1 MRRECSARE
10 STTKGT
16 MRARARANAMEM
28 STSASSARKR
38 SGATGAMRGS
48 ATSAAARVMTSTV
61 MTDSRRRRPAR
72 ATTTTTGAVGVG
84 GAGGDADADALEGV
98 ELGLGRAAM
107 LGFLGTTVGDALT
120 RGDGPIEQLTLESSY
135 VARHVNPM
143 ELARDA
149 LELGGF
155 YVESVVLV
163 WLVLGSALLLG
174 FSQGLRNPIRTVSG
188 RHVGQRAQ
196 AAFSEIEKA
205 YEANVRGQKPYE
217 LFNGRLA
224 MLGTVFAFVGDVETG
239 GLGPLEQVNQEF
251 GIPVVDEEIFAIL
264 FLAGVS
270 FNVVS
275 TGVTAFRRAY
285 AKGRE

>member
-1 MRRECSARE
+1 M
-10 STTKGT
+10 TTT
-16 MRARARANAMEM
+16 TSSSVARASAGASREMGGRAT
-28 STSASSARKR
+28 STSA
-38 SGATGAMRGS
+38 
-48 ATSAAARVMTSTV
+48 RVMVTSTP
-61 MTDSRRRRPAR
+61 MRSRGRRPAAR
-72 ATTTTTGAVGVG
+72 AGRTTTTTTTTRAVGVG
-84 GAGGDADADALEGV
+84 GAGGDADDADGIEGV

-107 LGFLGTTVGDALT
+107 LGFLGTTVGDVLT

-174 FSQGLRNPIRTVSG
+174 FSQGMRNPIRTVSG
-188 RHVGQRAQ
+188 RNAGQRAQ
-196 AAFSEIEKA
+196 ASAAAFSEIEKA
-205 YEANVRGQKPYE
+205 YETNVREQRPYE

-224 MLGTVFAFVGDVETG
+224 MLGTAFTFVGDVETG
-239 GLGPLEQVNQEF
+239 GLGPLEQVNREF

>member
-1 MRRECSARE
+1 MARMTASAVSVSASAVASRASARA
-10 STTKGT
+10 
-16 MRARARANAMEM
+16 AREM
-28 STSASSARKR
+28 GGR
-38 SGATGAMRGS
+38 
-48 ATSAAARVMTSTV
+48 ATSVSGRVMVTSTP
-61 MTDSRRRRPAR
+61 MRSRGRRPAAR
-72 ATTTTTGAVGVG
+72 AARRTTRAVGVG
-84 GAGGDADADALEGV
+84 GAGGDADADRIEGV

-107 LGFLGTTVGDALT
+107 LGFLGTTVGDVLT
-120 RGDGPIEQLTLESSY
+120 RGDGPIEQLTMESSY

-143 ELARDA
+143 EIARDA

-155 YVESVVLV
+155 YIESVVLV

-174 FSQGLRNPIRTVSG
+174 FSQGMRNPIRTVSG
-188 RHVGQRAQ
+188 RNAGQRAQ
-196 AAFSEIEKA
+196 ASAAAFSEIEKA
-205 YEANVRGQKPYE
+205 YETNVREQKPYE

-224 MLGTVFAFVGDVETG
+224 MLGTAFAFVGDVETG

-275 TGVTAFRRAY
+275 TSVTAFRRAY

>member
-1 MRRECSARE
+1 
-10 STTKGT
+10 
-16 MRARARANAMEM
+16 
-28 STSASSARKR
+28 
-38 SGATGAMRGS
+38 
-48 ATSAAARVMTSTV
+48 
-61 MTDSRRRRPAR
+61 
-72 ATTTTTGAVGVG
+72 VG

-188 RHVGQRAQ
+188 RHAGQRAQ

>member
-1 MRRECSARE
+1 M
-10 STTKGT
+10 
-16 MRARARANAMEM
+16 
-28 STSASSARKR
+28 
-38 SGATGAMRGS
+38 
-48 ATSAAARVMTSTV
+48 
-61 MTDSRRRRPAR
+61 
-72 ATTTTTGAVGVG
+72 G

-107 LGFLGTTVGDALT
+107 LGFLGTTIGDALT

-205 YEANVRGQKPYE
+205 YDANVRGQKPYE

>member
-1 MRRECSARE
+1 MCIRD
-10 STTKGT
+10 
-16 MRARARANAMEM
+16 
-28 STSASSARKR
+28 
-38 SGATGAMRGS
+38 RGWT
-48 ATSAAARVMTSTV
+48 ALKWAAQMGDAAVVR
-61 MTDSRRRRPAR
+61 
-72 ATTTTTGAVGVG
+72 VGVHSILQSCCSITRSLPRG
-84 GAGGDADADALEGV
+84 CSP
-98 ELGLGRAAM
+98 RAAM
-107 LGFLGTTVGDALT
+107 LGFLGTTIGDALT

-188 RHVGQRAQ
+188 RHAGQRAQ

>member
-1 MRRECSARE
+1 MARMTASAVSVSASAVASRASARA
-10 STTKGT
+10 
-16 MRARARANAMEM
+16 AREM
-28 STSASSARKR
+28 GGR
-38 SGATGAMRGS
+38 
-48 ATSAAARVMTSTV
+48 ATSVSGRVMVTSTP
-61 MTDSRRRRPAR
+61 MRSRGRRPAAR
-72 ATTTTTGAVGVG
+72 AARRTTGAVGVG
-84 GAGGDADADALEGV
+84 GAGGDADADRIEGV

-107 LGFLGTTVGDALT
+107 LGFLGTTVGDVLT
-120 RGDGPIEQLTLESSY
+120 RGDGPIEQLTMESSY

-143 ELARDA
+143 EIARDA

-155 YVESVVLV
+155 YIESVVLV

-174 FSQGLRNPIRTVSG
+174 FSQGMRNPIRTVSG
-188 RHVGQRAQ
+188 RNAGQRAQ
-196 AAFSEIEKA
+196 ASAAAFSEIEKA
-205 YEANVRGQKPYE
+205 YETNVREQKPYE

-224 MLGTVFAFVGDVETG
+224 MLGTAFAFVGDVETG

>member
-1 MRRECSARE
+1 MARMTASAVSVSASAVASRASARA
-10 STTKGT
+10 
-16 MRARARANAMEM
+16 AREM
-28 STSASSARKR
+28 GGR
-38 SGATGAMRGS
+38 
-48 ATSAAARVMTSTV
+48 ATSVSGRVMVTSTP
-61 MTDSRRRRPAR
+61 MRSRGRRPAAR
-72 ATTTTTGAVGVG
+72 AARRTTGAVGVG
-84 GAGGDADADALEGV
+84 GAGGDADADRIEGV

-107 LGFLGTTVGDALT
+107 LGFLGTTVGDVLT
-120 RGDGPIEQLTLESSY
+120 RGDGPIEQLTMESSY

-143 ELARDA
+143 EIARDA

-155 YVESVVLV
+155 YIESVVLV

-174 FSQGLRNPIRTVSG
+174 FSQGMRNPIRTVSG
-188 RHVGQRAQ
+188 RNAGQRAQ
-196 AAFSEIEKA
+196 ASAAAFSEIEKA
-205 YEANVRGQKPYE
+205 YETNVREQKPYE

-224 MLGTVFAFVGDVETG
+224 MLGTAFAFVGDVETG
-239 GLGPLEQVNQEF
+239 GLGPLEQVNKEF

-275 TGVTAFRRAY
+275 TSVTAFRRAY

>member
-10 STTKGT
+10 STTKAT
-16 MRARARANAMEM
+16 MRTRVRANAIEM
-28 STSASSARKR
+28 STSASSARKT
-38 SGATGAMRGS
+38 SGATRAMRGS
-48 ATSAAARVMTSTV
+48 ATSAVARVMTSTV
-61 MTDSRRRRPAR
+61 TTESRRRRPAR

-84 GAGGDADADALEGV
+84 GAGGDTDADALEGV

-107 LGFLGTTVGDALT
+107 LGFLGTTIGDALT

-188 RHVGQRAQ
+188 RHAGQRAQ

>member
-1 MRRECSARE
+1 MRATAATTATATATATARASARAARVV
-10 STTKGT
+10 GG
-16 MRARARANAMEM
+16 RAT
-28 STSASSARKR
+28 STSA
-38 SGATGAMRGS
+38 
-48 ATSAAARVMTSTV
+48 RVMVTSTP
-61 MTDSRRRRPAR
+61 MRSRGRRPAAR
-72 ATTTTTGAVGVG
+72 AARTATRAVGVG
-84 GAGGDADADALEGV
+84 GAGGDADAEGVEGV

-107 LGFLGTTVGDALT
+107 LGFLGTTVGDVLT

-174 FSQGLRNPIRTVSG
+174 FSQGMRNPIRTVSG
-188 RHVGQRAQ
+188 RNAGQRAQ
-196 AAFSEIEKA
+196 ASAAAFSEIEKA
-205 YEANVRGQKPYE
+205 YETNVREQRPYE

-224 MLGTVFAFVGDVETG
+224 MLGTAFAFVGDVETG

>member
-10 STTKGT
+10 STTKAT
-16 MRARARANAMEM
+16 MRATGRANAIEM
-28 STSASSARKR
+28 SASASSARKTSR
-38 SGATGAMRGS
+38 ATRAMRGR
-48 ATSAAARVMTSTV
+48 ATSAAARVMTSMV
-61 MTDSRRRRPAR
+61 MTGSRRRRPAR

-84 GAGGDADADALEGV
+84 GAGGDADADTLEGV

-188 RHVGQRAQ
+188 RHAGQRAQ

>member
-1 MRRECSARE
+1 
-10 STTKGT
+10 
-16 MRARARANAMEM
+16 
-28 STSASSARKR
+28 
-38 SGATGAMRGS
+38 
-48 ATSAAARVMTSTV
+48 
-61 MTDSRRRRPAR
+61 
-72 ATTTTTGAVGVG
+72 
-84 GAGGDADADALEGV
+84 
-98 ELGLGRAAM
+98 M
-107 LGFLGTTVGDALT
+107 LGFLGTTVGDVLT
-120 RGDGPIEQLTLESSY
+120 RGDGPIEQLTMESSY

-143 ELARDA
+143 EIARDA

-155 YVESVVLV
+155 YIESVVLV

-174 FSQGLRNPIRTVSG
+174 FSQGMRNPIRTVSG
-188 RHVGQRAQ
+188 RNAGQRAQ
-196 AAFSEIEKA
+196 ASAAAFSEIEKA
-205 YEANVRGQKPYE
+205 YETNVREQKPYE

-224 MLGTVFAFVGDVETG
+224 MLGTAFAFVGDVETG

>member
-10 STTKGT
+10 STTKAT
-16 MRARARANAMEM
+16 MRTRVRANAIEM
-28 STSASSARKR
+28 STSASSARKT
-38 SGATGAMRGS
+38 SGATRAMRGS
-48 ATSAAARVMTSTV
+48 ATSAVARVMTSTV
-61 MTDSRRRRPAR
+61 TTESRRRRPAR

-84 GAGGDADADALEGV
+84 GAGGDTDADALEGV

-188 RHVGQRAQ
+188 RHAGQRAQ

>member
-1 MRRECSARE
+1 MARMTASAVSVSAVSAASRARSSAARE
-10 STTKGT
+10 MGG
-16 MRARARANAMEM
+16 R
-28 STSASSARKR
+28 
-38 SGATGAMRGS
+38 
-48 ATSAAARVMTSTV
+48 ATSVSGRVMVTSTP
-61 MTDSRRRRPAR
+61 MRSRGRRPAAR
-72 ATTTTTGAVGVG
+72 AARRTTRAVGVG
-84 GAGGDADADALEGV
+84 GAGGDADADRIEGV

-107 LGFLGTTVGDALT
+107 LGFLGTTVGDVLT
-120 RGDGPIEQLTLESSY
+120 RGDGPIEQLTMESSY

-143 ELARDA
+143 EIARDA

-174 FSQGLRNPIRTVSG
+174 FSQGMRNPIRTVSG
-188 RHVGQRAQ
+188 RNAGQRAQ
-196 AAFSEIEKA
+196 ASAAAFSEIEKA
-205 YEANVRGQKPYE
+205 YETNVREQKPYE

-224 MLGTVFAFVGDVETG
+224 MLGTAFAFVGDVETG

>member
-1 MRRECSARE
+1 M
-10 STTKGT
+10 
-16 MRARARANAMEM
+16 
-28 STSASSARKR
+28 
-38 SGATGAMRGS
+38 
-48 ATSAAARVMTSTV
+48 
-61 MTDSRRRRPAR
+61 
-72 ATTTTTGAVGVG
+72 G

-188 RHVGQRAQ
+188 RHAGQRAQ
-196 AAFSEIEKA
+196 AAFSEIERRTKLTF
-205 YEANVRGQKPYE
+205 EDKNR
-217 LFNGRLA
+217 
-224 MLGTVFAFVGDVETG
+224 T
-239 GLGPLEQVNQEF
+239 
-251 GIPVVDEEIFAIL
+251 
-264 FLAGVS
+264 S
-270 FNVVS
+270 FS
-275 TGVTAFRRAY
+275 TGDWPCSGRCSRSSATWKPAAWGRSNKSTKNSAFQSSTKRSSPFFSSPV
-285 AKGRE
+285 

>member
-1 MRRECSARE
+1 MARMTASAVSSASAAVASRASARA
-10 STTKGT
+10 
-16 MRARARANAMEM
+16 AREM
-28 STSASSARKR
+28 GGR
-38 SGATGAMRGS
+38 
-48 ATSAAARVMTSTV
+48 ATSVSGRVMVTSTP
-61 MTDSRRRRPAR
+61 MRSRGRRPAAR
-72 ATTTTTGAVGVG
+72 AARRTTRAVGVG
-84 GAGGDADADALEGV
+84 GAGGGADADRIEGV

-107 LGFLGTTVGDALT
+107 LGFLGTTVGDVLT
-120 RGDGPIEQLTLESSY
+120 RGDGPIEQLTMESSY

-143 ELARDA
+143 EIARDA

-155 YVESVVLV
+155 YIESVVLV

-174 FSQGLRNPIRTVSG
+174 FSQGMRNPIRTVSG
-188 RHVGQRAQ
+188 RNAGQRAQ
-196 AAFSEIEKA
+196 ASAAAFSEIEKA
-205 YEANVRGQKPYE
+205 YETNVREQKPYE

-224 MLGTVFAFVGDVETG
+224 MLGTAFAFVGDVETG

-275 TGVTAFRRAY
+275 TSVTAFRRAY

>member
-1 MRRECSARE
+1 M
-10 STTKGT
+10 
-16 MRARARANAMEM
+16 
-28 STSASSARKR
+28 
-38 SGATGAMRGS
+38 
-48 ATSAAARVMTSTV
+48 
-61 MTDSRRRRPAR
+61 
-72 ATTTTTGAVGVG
+72 TTTTTTTSVARASARASREMGGRATSTSARVMVTSTSMRSRGRRPAARTARTTTTTTTRAVGVG
-84 GAGGDADADALEGV
+84 GAGGDADDADGIEGV

-107 LGFLGTTVGDALT
+107 LGFLGTTVGDVLT

-188 RHVGQRAQ
+188 RNAGQRAQ
-196 AAFSEIEKA
+196 ASAAAFSEIEKA
-205 YEANVRGQKPYE
+205 YETNVREQRPYE

-224 MLGTVFAFVGDVETG
+224 MLGTAFAFVGDVETG
-239 GLGPLEQVNQEF
+239 GLGPLEQVNREF

>member
-1 MRRECSARE
+1 MGGR
-10 STTKGT
+10 
-16 MRARARANAMEM
+16 
-28 STSASSARKR
+28 
-38 SGATGAMRGS
+38 
-48 ATSAAARVMTSTV
+48 ATSVSGRVMVTSTP
-61 MTDSRRRRPAR
+61 MRSRGRRPAAR
-72 ATTTTTGAVGVG
+72 AARRTTGAVGVG
-84 GAGGDADADALEGV
+84 GAGGDADADRIEGV

-107 LGFLGTTVGDALT
+107 LGFLGTTVGDVLT
-120 RGDGPIEQLTLESSY
+120 RGDGPIEQLTMESSY

-143 ELARDA
+143 EIARDA

-174 FSQGLRNPIRTVSG
+174 FSQGMRNPIRTVSG
-188 RHVGQRAQ
+188 RNAGQRAQ
-196 AAFSEIEKA
+196 ASAAAFSEIEKA
-205 YEANVRGQKPYE
+205 YETNVREQKPYE

-224 MLGTVFAFVGDVETG
+224 MLGTAFAFVGDVETG

-275 TGVTAFRRAY
+275 TSVTAFRRAY